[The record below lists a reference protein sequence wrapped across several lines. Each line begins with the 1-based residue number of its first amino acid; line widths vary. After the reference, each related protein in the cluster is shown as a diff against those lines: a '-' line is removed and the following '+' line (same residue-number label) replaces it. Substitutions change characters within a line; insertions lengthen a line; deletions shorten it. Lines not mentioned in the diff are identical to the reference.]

1 MTSTKE
7 VADSPPPLTRSNTAN
22 RLMKT
27 LSKLNL
33 CVDKTEKGEGGSSPA
48 TEKGRTLSI
57 SLSEDGGGGK
67 SDPKLQKVVKKKGS
81 SSKLATVTEVLGHR
95 QH

>member
-1 MTSTKE
+1 LIKQ
-7 VADSPPPLTRSNTAN
+7 R
-22 RLMKT
+22 K
-27 LSKLNL
+27 
-33 CVDKTEKGEGGSSPA
+33 EKGALPPA
-48 TEKGRTLSI
+48 AEKGRSLI
-57 SLSEDGGGGK
+57 GSLSEDGGGGK